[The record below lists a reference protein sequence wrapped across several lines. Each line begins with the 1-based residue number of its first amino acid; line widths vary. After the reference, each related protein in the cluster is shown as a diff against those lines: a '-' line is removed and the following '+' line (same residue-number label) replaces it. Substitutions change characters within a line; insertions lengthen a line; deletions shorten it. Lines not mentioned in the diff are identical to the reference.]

1 MDDRAPSHGNRTML
15 PLWLGLAWWLAALI
29 LILVQSNAEAV
40 HWGTPYSL
48 VVLRSTIP
56 ALLLLIFFI
65 LALVQH
71 RREYPRDYR
80 QNFVV
85 QIAFLTIILALSY
98 WAATAPLRPNWFLLI
113 GAWITLPLLY
123 WGQTKIISPN
133 TLLSLGSI
141 ILTLVLLEVVL
152 RPFPQFWPGYSRMVG
167 SNWRRIHAD
176 IPTLQYEKDGIHYQI
191 NELGFRGPAPTPD
204 QTSVVTLGD
213 SATFGVGSEIPW
225 PDRLSLLLEEPVL
238 NLGMGGTD
246 PPKHVGP
253 LIAFGL
259 PREPRLIIEM
269 YFEGNDLFTCY
280 QPAVPQ
286 GPRWGDR
293 YVLPD
298 VIGGW
303 VEVARAWSRGPV
315 VTSELTYDIATP
327 LIREIAGNEVT
338 LTFSPAYSATL
349 TLDADKLLTSE
360 NWRIAS
366 NSLLQ
371 MRDLAH
377 QNDTT
382 FILVYLPERTHVY
395 WPIIRDDDEIMQT
408 LNRDM
413 TYQWNSSLGCLF
425 VQRGREMEDL
435 HSFRDGLDQT
445 IDIQREIL
453 SGFAAE
459 NGIPFLDLTEPLQE
473 LAKTG
478 QTMADPLE
486 THFNDAVNQ
495 FIAERIAIFLEELED
510 A

>member
-1 MDDRAPSHGNRTML
+1 VPEAKRPSTPGSIA
-15 PLWLGLAWWLAALI
+15 LWLGLAWWLIALTLCI
-29 LILVQSNAEAV
+29 YQSYAEGV
-40 HWGTPYSL
+40 RWGTPYSL
-48 VVLRSTIP
+48 VVLRSSVPI
-56 ALLLLIFFI
+56 LGLLIFFTI
-65 LALVQH
+65 AIIQH
-71 RREYPRDYR
+71 GRGQTKDYR
-80 QNFVV
+80 QNIAA
-85 QIAFLTIILALSY
+85 QIAFLALVLVLSY

-123 WGQTKIISPN
+123 WARIKTINSN

-141 ILTLVLLEVVL
+141 VLTLVLIEIVL
-152 RPFPQFWPGYSRMVG
+152 RPFPQLWPGYSRMVG

-176 IPTLQYEKDGIHYQI
+176 IPTLMYEKDGIHYQI
-191 NELGFRGPAPTPD
+191 NELGFRGPSPAP
-204 QTSVVTLGD
+204 VRAGIVALGD

-225 PDRLSLLLEEPVL
+225 PDRLSLLLDEPIL

-246 PPKHVGP
+246 PPKHIGP

-259 PREPRLIIEM
+259 PREPRLVIEM

-280 QPAVPQ
+280 QPAKPQ

-293 YVLPD
+293 HVLPD

-303 VEVARAWSRGPV
+303 IEGTRQWSRGPV
-315 VTSELTYDIATP
+315 VTSALTYDIATP

-349 TLDADKLLTSE
+349 TLDADRLLASE

-366 NSLLQ
+366 NSLLR
-371 MRDLAH
+371 MHDLAL
-377 QNDTT
+377 QNGAT
-382 FILVYLPERTHVY
+382 FVLVYLPERTHVY
-395 WPIIRDDDEIMQT
+395 WPIIREDEEILET

-413 TYQWNSSLGCLF
+413 IYQWNSSLGCLL
-425 VQRGREMEDL
+425 VQRGRALEDL
-435 HSFRDGLDQT
+435 SSFRDGLDRT
-445 IDIQREIL
+445 IDIQREIV

-459 NGIPFLDLTEPLQE
+459 NGIPFLDLTEPLQKMAS
-473 LAKTG
+473 LG

-495 FIAERIAIFLEELED
+495 FIAERIAIFLQELQD